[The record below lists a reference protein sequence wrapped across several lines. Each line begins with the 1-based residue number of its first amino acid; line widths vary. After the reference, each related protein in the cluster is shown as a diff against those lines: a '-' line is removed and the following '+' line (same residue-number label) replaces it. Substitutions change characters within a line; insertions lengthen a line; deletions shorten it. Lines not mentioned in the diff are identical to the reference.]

1 MYLSLTFLFRF
12 PPRIFITKTLLS
24 YEAVEGSSQLQSGDG
39 WGNGRMSVLSER
51 QLPAMF
57 SSAVIGSVGRR
68 GLPFGL
74 DQGSAREWRSRH
86 TSRCLQ
92 CRLP

>member
-12 PPRIFITKTLLS
+12 PPRIFITKTLSS
-24 YEAVEGSSQLQSGDG
+24 YEAVGGSSQLQGGDESD
-39 WGNGRMSVLSER
+39 NGRMSVLSER
-51 QLPAMF
+51 QLQAML

-74 DQGSAREWRSRH
+74 DQGSAREQRPGH

-92 CRLP
+92 CRLA